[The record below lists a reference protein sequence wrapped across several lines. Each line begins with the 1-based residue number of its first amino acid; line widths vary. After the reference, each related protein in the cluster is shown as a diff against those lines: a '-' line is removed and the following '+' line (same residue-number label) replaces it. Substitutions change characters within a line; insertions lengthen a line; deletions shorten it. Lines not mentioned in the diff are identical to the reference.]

1 MATSEKL
8 RLEDKQRKMRKER
21 ETAGIEYE
29 CKYFEEY
36 TDPDSGEKGYR
47 YGKRDYWTDRKNK
60 DWKHLDDI
68 F

>member
-1 MATSEKL
+1 
-8 RLEDKQRKMRKER
+8 MRKAR
-21 ETAGIEYE
+21 EEAGTEYE

-47 YGKRDYWTDRKNK
+47 YGKRDYWADRKNK
-60 DWKHLDDI
+60 NWSHLEDI